1 MFSTFAYEIGA
12 VFLLAA
18 LLMYGTVSGLIP
30 RAFRAGKP
38 APIFFGIALLGFAIY
53 RFGPDLYA
61 GWLSIGAV
69 APSLTSSR
77 PTPAEATP
85 APHPVRPAASKANAQ
100 RQPNSGWKTIV
111 LNDSVPAPTEPAPP
125 VGKAIEDTDAKPAA
139 ESPTLTE
146 RADTTPAAESSALT
160 GQTGRKAAGE
170 SCCNSPYDSGAKRAI
185 KSIGHFLHIG
195 QRKEQNPQ

>member
-30 RAFRAGKP
+30 RTLRAGKP

-53 RFGPDLYA
+53 RYGPDLYA

-77 PTPAEATP
+77 PTPAQPTP
-85 APHPVRPAASKANAQ
+85 APRPVKSSASKANTQ
-100 RQPNSGWKTIV
+100 RQPNSDWKAIV
-111 LNDSVPAPTEPAPP
+111 LNDSVPAETASP
-125 VGKAIEDTDAKPAA
+125 VGKPIEDADAKPAM
-139 ESPTLTE
+139 ESSAPTE
-146 RADTTPAAESSALT
+146 RADTTPAAASSALT
-160 GQTGRKAAGE
+160 GETGRTAAE

-195 QRKEQNPQ
+195 PRKEQAPQ